1 MTDEFSLSSG
11 SLQATFASRDGS
23 LVRLVT
29 ADGAWPI
36 LEGEGLGL
44 GFSLLVP
51 LDGRRNNTVD
61 SRDQQPPVWEVAA
74 DGTSA
79 SAEWARVRSEHGGE
93 HDITVRMTVSAEG
106 DRLVFSLTIDNR
118 SELVVEDARFPR
130 VGDVQQASTDRPLH
144 SFMAGYADGRRRPF
158 RPRFLDSLP
167 YFGVDRPAYINDP
180 MEQSAT
186 APYTPFILVEDGE
199 RGLYI
204 GVDQPS
210 HEIVGWILELRPGW
224 SDSMHLRVPDRDMS
238 APEPTCI
245 RIDVAHLPYVPA
257 GTSCTLPSIALAAF
271 TGGWQAG
278 ASIYRERRSTWT
290 APAVPPAWAA
300 GPTAWL
306 QLQVNSPE
314 DELRLPF
321 DQLPEVARSCAR
333 HGVGTIQLVGWNEGG
348 QDRNN
353 PNHTPD
359 PRLGGYEALKTAIAE
374 CQRLGVKIVLFAKF
388 TWADRSSDLYRNE
401 LFRDAIRDPYGDTY
415 DHPGYKYNT
424 VSQMLGVSTRQLVP
438 MCFASERYRVL
449 CELDARAIVD
459 LGADGMLFDECLH
472 HGRALLCFDSAHGHR
487 PAHTAFDFDDALIEA
502 FASYAL
508 EVNPD
513 FLFAGEAIYDQ
524 QFGVYQLSYH
534 RSFEVDHIPLTRFMN
549 PHAQLAVAS
558 VGFDDRN
565 LIGQALVRRYIL
577 SYEPYNFQ
585 GRLEDFPLT
594 TGYGRSMDELR
605 TTWRRWFWDGEYR
618 DELGA
623 SVHTSTGEK
632 HYPFAVF
639 APRDG
644 SHPGIAVANHT
655 AEPVRLKVAIDGSTE
670 RLALHLIDAAGW
682 VPAHDNWLELPAD
695 SAGILLP
702 HYAVGNDEGA
712 AL

>member
-1 MTDEFSLSSG
+1 MTDTITISSS
-11 SLQATFASRDGS
+11 SLQATFATRDGS

-449 CELDARAIVD
+449 CESDARAIVD

-487 PAHTAFDFDDALIEA
+487 PGHTAFDFDDALIEA

-623 SVHTSTGEK
+623 SVHTSTGER

-655 AEPVRLKVAIDGSTE
+655 AEPVLLKVAIDGSTE

-682 VPAHDNWLELPAD
+682 VPAHDNWVELPAD

>member
-1 MTDEFSLSSG
+1 VTDEFSLSSG

-106 DRLVFSLTIDNR
+106 DRLDFTLTIDNR

-682 VPAHDNWLELPAD
+682 VPAYDNWVELPAD

>member
-186 APYTPFILVEDGE
+186 APYTPFILIEDGE

-290 APAVPPAWAA
+290 APAVPPEWAA

-359 PRLGGYEALKTAIAE
+359 PRLGGYEVLKTAIAE

-388 TWADRSSDLYRNE
+388 TWADRSSDLYRNQ
-401 LFRDAIRDPYGDTY
+401 LFRDAIRDPFGDTY

-424 VSQMLGVSTRQLVP
+424 VSQMLGISTRQLVP
-438 MCFASERYRVL
+438 MCFASESYRAL
-449 CELDARAIVD
+449 CESDARAIVD

-487 PAHTAFDFDDALIEA
+487 PGHTAFDFDDALIEA

-594 TGYGRSMDELR
+594 TEYGRSMDDLR

-670 RLALHLIDAAGW
+670 RLALHLIDGAGW
-682 VPAHDNWLELPAD
+682 VPAHDNWVELPAD

>member
-1 MTDEFSLSSG
+1 
-11 SLQATFASRDGS
+11 
-23 LVRLVT
+23 
-29 ADGAWPI
+29 
-36 LEGEGLGL
+36 
-44 GFSLLVP
+44 
-51 LDGRRNNTVD
+51 
-61 SRDQQPPVWEVAA
+61 
-74 DGTSA
+74 
-79 SAEWARVRSEHGGE
+79 
-93 HDITVRMTVSAEG
+93 
-106 DRLVFSLTIDNR
+106 
-118 SELVVEDARFPR
+118 
-130 VGDVQQASTDRPLH
+130 
-144 SFMAGYADGRRRPF
+144 
-158 RPRFLDSLP
+158 
-167 YFGVDRPAYINDP
+167 
-180 MEQSAT
+180 
-186 APYTPFILVEDGE
+186 
-199 RGLYI
+199 
-204 GVDQPS
+204 VDQPS

-682 VPAHDNWLELPAD
+682 VPAHDNWL
-695 SAGILLP
+695 
-702 HYAVGNDEGA
+702 
-712 AL
+712 

>member
-93 HDITVRMTVSAEG
+93 HEIAVRMTVSAEG

-130 VGDVQQASTDRPLH
+130 VGDVQQSSADRPLH

-158 RPRFLDSLP
+158 RPRFLDSVP
-167 YFGVDRPAYINDP
+167 YFGVDRPAYINAP

-278 ASIYRERRSTWT
+278 ASIYRDRRSTWT
-290 APAVPPAWAA
+290 APAAPPAWAA

-388 TWADRSSDLYRNE
+388 TWADRSSDLYRTE

-438 MCFASERYRVL
+438 MCFASERYRAL
-449 CELDARAIVD
+449 CESDARAIVD

-487 PAHTAFDFDDALIEA
+487 PGHTAFDFDDALIEA

-594 TGYGRSMDELR
+594 TGYGRSMDDLR

-670 RLALHLIDAAGW
+670 RLALHLIDGAGW
-682 VPAHDNWLELPAD
+682 VPAHDNWVELPAD